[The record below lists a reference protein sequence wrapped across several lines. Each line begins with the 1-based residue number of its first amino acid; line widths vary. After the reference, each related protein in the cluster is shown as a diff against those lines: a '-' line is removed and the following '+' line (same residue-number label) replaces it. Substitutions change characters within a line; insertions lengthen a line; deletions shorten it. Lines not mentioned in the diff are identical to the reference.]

1 MLFYRGRFYYFFFD
15 AYMILHD
22 HTWSMYMYRAE
33 PTRWIKGGQTKKV
46 VRRFLFG
53 VGSLQNGPIN
63 VCQKNILTRSSQNL
77 LRPGEGWAQPFC
89 RAFELHCHL

>member
-1 MLFYRGRFYYFFFD
+1 MHHQFVATKWGAQPHQGNWTRDRYALLQRSVLLFNFLIFFD

-46 VRRFLFG
+46 VRRFF
-53 VGSLQNGPIN
+53 V
-63 VCQKNILTRSSQNL
+63 R
-77 LRPGEGWAQPFC
+77 GWIPTKWPD
-89 RAFELHCHL
+89 